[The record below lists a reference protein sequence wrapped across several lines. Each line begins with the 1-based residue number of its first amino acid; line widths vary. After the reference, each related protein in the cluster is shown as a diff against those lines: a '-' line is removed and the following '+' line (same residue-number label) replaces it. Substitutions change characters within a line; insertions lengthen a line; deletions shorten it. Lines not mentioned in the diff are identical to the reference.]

1 MLTTRFRTVIK
12 SRVARTIMFLSHIS
26 RTRPRSIH
34 LRRFSSEPMSAIVSQ
49 LFNLKVEP
57 GFSLQSA
64 AFTRLRMIARL
75 GGANEQYYGFDKGPS
90 DRLCWIIQWPKHVN
104 PANFNVDGFRES
116 VNALDVNKA
125 PQSWLVPF
133 DSADLPRP
141 GLTAPLTEFACV
153 HVSTS
158 TPSKEDAKSL
168 HQTFADCYDAPDGGF
183 VGGYRGTAL
192 NDDKMHWYYLGWVDR
207 EHHTKY
213 AQSELFAVELDKL
226 KPIWMMELD

>member
-1 MLTTRFRTVIK
+1 
-12 SRVARTIMFLSHIS
+12 MFLSHIS

-90 DRLCWIIQWPKHVN
+90 DRLCWIIRMDIVSVLMQLAPNSFTEWPKHVN

-141 GLTAPLTEFACV
+141 GLTAPLTEFVSVTLNQFRCHIQISSRRACMFRPQR
-153 HVSTS
+153 HPKRM
-158 TPSKEDAKSL
+158 PSLCTKRSL
-168 HQTFADCYDAPDGGF
+168 IAMTHRMAD
-183 VGGYRGTAL
+183 
-192 NDDKMHWYYLGWVDR
+192 
-207 EHHTKY
+207 
-213 AQSELFAVELDKL
+213 S
-226 KPIWMMELD
+226 